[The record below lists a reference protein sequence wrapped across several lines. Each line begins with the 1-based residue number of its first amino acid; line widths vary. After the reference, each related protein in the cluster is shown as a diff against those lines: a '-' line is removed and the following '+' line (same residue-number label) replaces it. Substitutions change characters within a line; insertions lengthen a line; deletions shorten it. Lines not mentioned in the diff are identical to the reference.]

1 MRRSMPKNKGSTR
14 YFSSAQ
20 EEAVAEL
27 VGGVRSPNSGAG
39 HFAKGD
45 VCTPSMLIEC
55 KTVEKPRQS
64 VSIKQDWLKKNE
76 LEAFERRIPNHALA
90 FRFAPD
96 GEDYFVIDSR
106 LFKWLCGK
114 LSDEDM

>member
-1 MRRSMPKNKGSTR
+1 MRHSMPKNKGSTR

-45 VCTPSMLIEC
+45 VCTPNMLIEC

-64 VSIKQDWLKKNE
+64 VSIKADWLKKNG

-106 LFKWLCGK
+106 LFKWLCEK
-114 LSDEDM
+114 LSEEDM